1 MDSATVESSEWP
13 VDPKTSGNLLSQTVA
28 PMDRPETRY
37 VAVRDADVAYQVFG
51 DGPIDLLYTYGV
63 GSHLDL
69 YWEMPRFTESLAAL
83 ASFSRVIMFDRR
95 GIGAS
100 DPVSLGAMPTWEE
113 WTDDIIAVLDAAGS
127 KRTAIL
133 ASIDAGPIAMLFAA
147 MHPEAVSALILH
159 NTTARYLVADDF
171 PIGVSPEVLDL
182 LVALIGEAWGTLDF
196 VRLAQ
201 PNEVDE
207 EHLRLSAMIMRA
219 SATPRTAAAMFD
231 YLLRNLDVRQ
241 ILPLIQAPTLIL
253 HASEMPFIS
262 VEHGHYLADH
272 IGDATFVEVPDATT
286 GPDPAIVDEVA
297 EFLTGERPIVEIERV
312 LTTVL
317 FTDIVGS
324 TAQAASLGDQRWRS
338 LLDSHDKT
346 VRGQFHRFR
355 GREINTT
362 GDGFVASFDGPARA
376 IRCAQAIAE
385 ATGKLGI
392 QLRVG
397 LHTGEC
403 EVRGDDLGG
412 LAVHVAARVGALA
425 SPGEILVSG
434 MVKDLVAGSGIEFV
448 GRGEHEL
455 KGVPGTWRLFA
466 VEG

>member
-1 MDSATVESSEWP
+1 
-13 VDPKTSGNLLSQTVA
+13 
-28 PMDRPETRY
+28 MDRPETKY

-63 GSHLDL
+63 GSNLDL
-69 YWEMPRFTESLAAL
+69 YWEIPRFTESLTAL
-83 ASFSRVIMFDRR
+83 ASFTRVIMFDRR

-113 WTDDIIAVLDAAGS
+113 WTEDIVAVLDAAGS
-127 KRTAIL
+127 RRTAIL
-133 ASIDAGPIAMLFAA
+133 ASVVAGPIAMLFAA

-159 NTTARYLVADDF
+159 NTSARYLLADDYS
-171 PIGVSPEVLDL
+171 IGVSPDALDL
-182 LVALIGEAWGTLDF
+182 IVTLVGEAWGTMDF

-207 EHLRLSAMIMRA
+207 EHLRLCSMMMRA

-231 YLLRNLDVRQ
+231 YLGRNLDVRQ
-241 ILPLIQAPTLIL
+241 LLPLIQAPTLIL
-253 HASEMPFIS
+253 HAGEMPFIPI
-262 VEHGHYLADH
+262 EHGHYIANH
-272 IGDATFVEVPDATT
+272 ISGAIFVEAPGATT
-286 GPDPAIVDEVA
+286 GPVPAIVDEVA

-317 FTDIVGS
+317 FSDIVGS
-324 TAQAASLGDQRWRS
+324 TAKAASLGDQRWRL
-338 LLDSHDKT
+338 LLDSHDKA
-346 VRGQFHRFR
+346 VRGQLRRFR

-362 GDGFVASFDGPARA
+362 VDGFVASFDGPARA
-376 IRCAQAIAE
+376 IRCAQAIVK

-403 EVRGDDLGG
+403 EVRGEDLGG
-412 LAVHVAARVGALA
+412 LAVHVAR
-425 SPGEILVSG
+425 
-434 MVKDLVAGSGIEFV
+434 DF
-448 GRGEHEL
+448 
-455 KGVPGTWRLFA
+455 
-466 VEG
+466 